1 MDNSYRAL
9 SRALDEKGLVWR
21 VTSLEERTLGQA
33 VQLEQRPAWLGH
45 GFQPPCQ
52 TTDETGRAVLVEC
65 LRREK
70 TLLICGGGHVSV
82 PVARLGVMLGYQVT
96 VVDDREEFAQPQR
109 FEPGVDT
116 VCAPF
121 EEYLSQT
128 FPWEDHPDLS
138 VVIVTR
144 GHGGDAA
151 CLRQAVKHPLTYL
164 GMIGSKR
171 KNQAIFQ
178 LLQGEGVAPQ
188 ALERVHAPIG
198 LDIGAQTPE
207 EIAVSIAAEWIA
219 TRQCG
224 QGSVFP
230 RELREALRS
239 GAGGVMV
246 TVVKKSGSAPRGVGT
261 RMLIRPDGTTVGTI
275 GGGLAE
281 YQAVCHGRA
290 LLDHPRPMLVA
301 YDMRSGEAGRSGMIC
316 GGTIEVLFEGVPIQV

>member
-1 MDNSYRAL
+1 MDNGYRAL
-9 SRALDEKGLVWR
+9 ARALDEKGLVWR
-21 VTSLEERTLGQA
+21 VTSLEGETLGQA

-82 PVARLGVMLGYQVT
+82 PVARLGGMLGYQVT

-121 EEYLSQT
+121 EEYLSHT
-128 FPWEDHPDLS
+128 FPWEEHPDLS

-178 LLQGEGVAPQ
+178 LLQGEGVDPQ

-219 TRQCG
+219 TRQY
-224 QGSVFP
+224 QDRKSV
-230 RELREALRS
+230 
-239 GAGGVMV
+239 V
-246 TVVKKSGSAPRGVGT
+246 
-261 RMLIRPDGTTVGTI
+261 
-275 GGGLAE
+275 
-281 YQAVCHGRA
+281 
-290 LLDHPRPMLVA
+290 
-301 YDMRSGEAGRSGMIC
+301 
-316 GGTIEVLFEGVPIQV
+316 

>member
-1 MDNSYRAL
+1 MDNGYQAL
-9 SRALDEKGLVWR
+9 ARALDEKGLVWR
-21 VTSLEERTLGQA
+21 VTSLEGETLGQA

-45 GFQPPCQ
+45 GFQPPW
-52 TTDETGRAVLVEC
+52 GRAVLVEC

-121 EEYLSQT
+121 EEYLSHT
-128 FPWEDHPDLS
+128 FPWEEHPDLS

-144 GHGGDAA
+144 GHGGDTA

-178 LLQGEGVAPQ
+178 LLQEEGVAPQ

-198 LDIGAQTPE
+198 LDIGAQTGAPGGA
-207 EIAVSIAAEWIA
+207 AVRGWGRHGHGGEKIRLCPSG
-219 TRQCG
+219 CG
-224 QGSVFP
+224 NPDVDLSRRHHRGNHW
-230 RELREALRS
+230 RRS
-239 GAGGVMV
+239 GGIPGGVP
-246 TVVKKSGSAPRGVGT
+246 GAGFVG
-261 RMLIRPDGTTVGTI
+261 PPSPHVG
-275 GGGLAE
+275 
-281 YQAVCHGRA
+281 
-290 LLDHPRPMLVA
+290 LL
-301 YDMRSGEAGRSGMIC
+301 
-316 GGTIEVLFEGVPIQV
+316 